1 MSSYHNP
8 VLGGGGFHH
17 VALRTKTWDA
27 SLAFYKDVLGFAEKI
42 TWAYP
47 NGNRAGMFDTGGGMY
62 LEIFENH
69 ADTPAADGIL
79 MHIAIR
85 ATDVNAVTARVRAAG
100 CKVTVEPKDVTIQ
113 TTNGAGPVPVRLAF
127 FEGPNG
133 EVWELFENTLT

>member
-1 MSSYHNP
+1 MSYHNP
-8 VLGGGGFHH
+8 VLGGGGIHH

-27 SLAFYKDVLGFAEKI
+27 SLAFYKGVLGFAEKI

-47 NGNRAGMFDTGGGMY
+47 DGNRAGMFDTGGGAY

-69 ADTPAADGIL
+69 TYAPATDGVL

-85 ATDVNAVTARVRAAG
+85 ATDVNAVTDRVRAAG
-100 CKVTVEPKDVTIQ
+100 CKLTVEPKDVTIQ
-113 TTNGAGPVPVRLAF
+113 TTNGTGPVPLRLAF

-133 EVWELFENTLT
+133 EIWELFENALT

>member
-1 MSSYHNP
+1 MSYHNS
-8 VLGGGGFHH
+8 VLGGGGIHH
-17 VALRTKTWDA
+17 IALRTKDWEA

-47 NGNRAGMFDTGGGMY
+47 NGWRAGMLDTGGGAY

-69 ADTPAADGIL
+69 TDSPAADGVL

-85 ATDVNAVTARVRAAG
+85 ATDTDAVIARVRGAR

-113 TTNGAGPVPVRLAF
+113 TTNGTGPVPVRLAF
-127 FEGPNG
+127 FEGPNR
-133 EVWELFENTLT
+133 EIWELFQNTLT

>member
-1 MSSYHNP
+1 MSYHNP

-17 VALRTKTWDA
+17 VALRTRAWA
-27 SLAFYKDVLGFAEKI
+27 GSVAFYKDVLGFAEKI

-47 NGNRAGMFDTGGGMY
+47 DGNRAGMFDTGGGGY
-62 LEIFENH
+62 LEIFENQ
-69 ADTPAADGIL
+69 TYSPISDGVL

-85 ATDVNAVTARVRAAG
+85 ATDTDAVIARVKAAG

-133 EVWELFENTLT
+133 EIWELFQNALT